1 MLKLVLTLTLQ
12 KGDII
17 DILSMNASGQWRGM
31 CHGRKG
37 TFKFIN
43 VELLSERR
51 VKPRREM
58 RWHRN
63 IKGKPASVEELLQ
76 KINLPEHISVFVLNG
91 YEDLEL
97 FKEIEPSDLDYL
109 GIINSEHRAK
119 ILTAVQL
126 LHDLDCEYKS
136 KVLHVLS
143 ISSMDVLRFWPKG
156 RKFRVVNN
164 ST

>member
-1 MLKLVLTLTLQ
+1 MMVLLFCLLQ

-17 DILSMNASGQWRGM
+17 DVLSMNASGLWKGI
-31 CHGRKG
+31 CHGKRG

-43 VELLSERR
+43 VELLSERS
-51 VKPRREM
+51 VNPRKEL

-63 IKGKPASVEELLQ
+63 IKAKPKSVEDLLQ
-76 KINLPEHISVFVLNG
+76 KINLQEHISVFVLNG

-126 LHDLDCEYKS
+126 LHDLDCK
-136 KVLHVLS
+136 
-143 ISSMDVLRFWPKG
+143 
-156 RKFRVVNN
+156 
-164 ST
+164 